1 MNVIKKLVF
10 TIGIILSAT
19 NILLG
24 TEVFA
29 EYYKNDITPP
39 WGRIY
44 IEGAAERNGTTY
56 VTDTALN
63 LKIYAKDDMCK
74 DEEIKYYMS
83 TTPISDTSKLDD
95 NLWKTYVAGETVE
108 LTLNEDG
115 TKQIYA
121 IFKDANGNT
130 SLIYEANTN
139 TTQEIIFNANGG
151 TKAPTGAN
159 TNRILGMSYIIPNQ
173 EPYKSGYKFLGW
185 STDSKATAASYKA
198 GDAVP
203 PDVSLGNEESA
214 ILYAIYGSDLSEY
227 PDLVDVVDVGDYVNY
242 PVGYNNVVTFT
253 DDVGN
258 EHIESISKLN
268 GWRVLSGDKETGEV
282 TLISAGAP
290 LSIFK
295 SSDHTAEA
303 IAENMASL
311 TKFLNIGF
319 TEEQTDG
326 KFRKN
331 GFTGYTS
338 LINAFTNKYTKI
350 TLGIPEVRA
359 MTKDDVDSVYQYFGE
374 TGITNQETYVNDSK
388 FKDMLAIP
396 VSKQNMYGYYF
407 LASSYEDYRLCAVVY
422 EGFINAPAAPRELG
436 VRPVVTLKAN
446 IKAIGQDIDGAWN
459 IATDDEIL
467 RKPTIKKGR
476 FAYNGNEQT
485 LLLKNLNTDKMEI
498 TGTTK
503 ATDVGTYTATISLKD
518 EAKTTWTDGTITPIT
533 IEWKIADKLIDIVEV
548 GDYVAYTP
556 DAKTYTTNSENTGA
570 ESVTLTTEEKAWR
583 VLDIKED
590 TGEIILTTNGLVHE
604 NGITLSGTTGYTKGP
619 QELHNISVA
628 LYSNESLGLTSRS
641 MTLEV
646 LEEALGVIGS
656 EIAVDGTYGD
666 KYAYY
671 PIGTPGVEG
680 KTSDGYTKVAHGSVN
695 TDSDWKTP
703 RFYTWDSG
711 GSGDYD
717 ENGIEYRVPTVDSP
731 VKVTGTYYYYN
742 LSDLETINSTIISS
756 ILTSRRS
763 WLASQHVSTYLG
775 AATFN
780 VCNIYNKKFGAY
792 TMSASYGGSNT
803 VAYGLRPIVTLDSS
817 FKVTGTDLNG
827 AWNIGK

>member
-185 STDSKATAASYKA
+185 STDSEASVASYKA

-203 PDVSLGNEESA
+203 PDASLGNEESA

-227 PDLVDVVDVGDYVNY
+227 PDLIDVVEIGDYVNY
-242 PVGYNNVVTFT
+242 PVGYDNVPTLE
-253 DDVGN
+253 DDTTV
-258 EHIESISKLN
+258 HVAITSSLN

-282 TLISAGAP
+282 TLISAGIP
-290 LSIFK
+290 LSLFK
-295 SSDHTAEA
+295 GVDTIAQTIESQMSSTTE
-303 IAENMASL
+303 
-311 TKFLNIGF
+311 FLNIGF
-319 TEEQTDG
+319 TDNQTDG

-331 GFTGYTS
+331 GFDGYST
-338 LINAFTNKYTKI
+338 LIEAFTNKYTVI
-350 TLGIPEVRA
+350 NSGIPEVRA
-359 MTKDDVDSVYQYFGE
+359 MTKNDLDSIYQYFGE
-374 TGITNQETYVNDSK
+374 TGITQVDTVVNDAK
-388 FKDMLAIP
+388 FKNMLAIP
-396 VSKQNMYGYYF
+396 SITEGANCYYWLATAYTDGTSMWRVGAFGNELNFNEGGYTM
-407 LASSYEDYRLCAVVY
+407 
-422 EGFINAPAAPRELG
+422 G

-459 IATDDEIL
+459 ITTDDEII
-467 RKPTIKKGR
+467 RKPEIKKGR

-503 ATDVGTYTATISLKD
+503 ATDVGTYTVTINLKD
-518 EAKTTWTDGTITPIT
+518 TSKTTWTDGTTDPIT
-533 IEWKIADKLIDIVEV
+533 LEWKIADKLIDIVEV

-556 DAKTYTTNSENTGA
+556 DAKTYTTNSSNTGA
-570 ESVTLTTEEKAWR
+570 ESITLETDTSAKWR
-583 VLDIKED
+583 VIDIIED
-590 TGEIILTTNGLVHE
+590 TREIVVATEGVTHSE
-604 NGITLSGTTGYTKGP
+604 GITLNGVAGYTKGP
-619 QELHNISVA
+619 QELHNISAA
-628 LYSNESLGLTSRS
+628 LYSNSELSVTAES
-641 MTLEV
+641 MTVEELN
-646 LEEALGVIGS
+646 EALDITEPS
-656 EIAVDGTYGD
+656 TVDESGYYGT

-671 PIGTPGVEG
+671 TSSVSGTI
-680 KTSDGYTKVAHGSVN
+680 DGYTKTQHE
-695 TDSDWKTP
+695 KTYYSGWTEP
-703 RFYTWDSG
+703 RFYTWD
-711 GSGDYD
+711 DN
-717 ENGIEYRVPTVDSP
+717 NGNTMTSTNESTYKALTSSEP
-731 VKVTGTYYYYN
+731 VKVTWTYYTYN
-742 LSDLETINSTIISS
+742 MNNLKTANSDMISK
-756 ILTSRRS
+756 IFGTSYC
-763 WLASQHVSTYLG
+763 WLASSCVDLYST
-775 AATFN
+775 AEINNMFFIDNSTVNAT
-780 VCNIYNKKFGAY
+780 
-792 TMSASYGGSNT
+792 MLLGSNGT
-803 VAYGLRPIVTLDSS
+803 SKSPVRGLCPIIILDST
-817 FKVTGTDLNG
+817 FKVTGEDLNG